1 MSFGELL
8 SYFFTHK
15 DFLPPA
21 DQLPGTLFT
30 PLHFIFAAIL
40 LVIIVASALFIAK
53 KSEQAIKTAMLLAWA
68 FVTVGEAIKIVWES
82 TTGSVVG
89 MPWGSLTPLYPCSI
103 FMYAMPFAI
112 FGKGK
117 VRYAA
122 CGYVCTL
129 GLLGGSINFVYPA
142 TVLGDYSC
150 ISLAGFQT
158 FFYHGAMV
166 FCTIIMLRS
175 GYHSYK
181 EARRPVDL
189 ILPAIPALIVS
200 IPANLMNFS
209 PVNSDFMFFKLRSMF
224 FAPIGEALPAPV
236 CVAIVYLIYLVIHA
250 VPYLPGY
257 FKNRKSQAEL
267 VKEV

>member
-1 MSFGELL
+1 
-8 SYFFTHK
+8 
-15 DFLPPA
+15 
-21 DQLPGTLFT
+21 
-30 PLHFIFAAIL
+30 
-40 LVIIVASALFIAK
+40 
-53 KSEQAIKTAMLLAWA
+53 
-68 FVTVGEAIKIVWES
+68 
-82 TTGSVVG
+82 
-89 MPWGSLTPLYPCSI
+89 
-103 FMYAMPFAI
+103 
-112 FGKGK
+112 
-117 VRYAA
+117 
-122 CGYVCTL
+122 
-129 GLLGGSINFVYPA
+129 
-142 TVLGDYSC
+142 
-150 ISLAGFQT
+150 
-158 FFYHGAMV
+158 
-166 FCTIIMLRS
+166 MLRS

-209 PVNSDFMFFKLRSMF
+209 PVDSDFMFFKLRSMF